1 MYYVLI
7 GVIKDA
13 QKVKETIEHITD
25 YNHFVFKQ
33 QGIQVFRQATIGDG
47 KLIAIKKPVS
57 NPSRYA
63 YDIIEPELTDPNQT
77 VKPRTRIPVQVKTV
91 GLKETLE
98 NQNEEDY
105 EDNDSFTQ
113 AYSRGTVFHCPN
125 EKCTCKF
132 LRYKNYIK
140 HIAGDFCIVRKR
152 SSSIPSHVVRTY
164 MGKFSSSKLEQQ
176 LSQHDR
182 RHMRI
187 NLEEL
192 SYVPLYDEFPR
203 EDYARNCQFVISF
216 KMGWAIPIRT
226 IPTVYTKRQTNYAKT
241 LFLQGQETRGKYQP
255 EEAEQV

>member
-47 KLIAIKKPVS
+47 KLITIKKPVS

-113 AYSRGTVFHCPN
+113 AYSTGSVFHCPN

-132 LRYKNYIK
+132 LRYKNYMK

-152 SSSIPSHVVRTY
+152 SSSIPSHVE
-164 MGKFSSSKLEQQ
+164 FSEW
-176 LSQHDR
+176 LSAD
-182 RHMRI
+182 
-187 NLEEL
+187 
-192 SYVPLYDEFPR
+192 
-203 EDYARNCQFVISF
+203 QF
-216 KMGWAIPIRT
+216 K
-226 IPTVYTKRQTNYAKT
+226 
-241 LFLQGQETRGKYQP
+241 
-255 EEAEQV
+255 